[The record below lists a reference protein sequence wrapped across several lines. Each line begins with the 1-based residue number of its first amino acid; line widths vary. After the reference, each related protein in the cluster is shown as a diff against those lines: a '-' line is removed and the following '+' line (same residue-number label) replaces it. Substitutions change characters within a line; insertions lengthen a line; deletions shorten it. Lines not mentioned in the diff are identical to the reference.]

1 MDALEFVIKG
11 FRKIYRTLF
20 VQKKSSEAINNQY
33 VEFFDEDAN
42 EVVRQQLL
50 TEGGSM
56 ICKFGTIELSVID
69 NYLSIKSLKKFSI
82 KDVLDYIQCK
92 RRFLYWYET
101 LDAICKNAGFFP
113 RHIDLLDKFV
123 ERYLQDMN
131 DFDVLGSY
139 DENEKGVI
147 DRLSHCLKINI
158 EGYYCPF
165 IYENPWTE
173 ELRGKKVLVVHPFA
187 KSIENQYKK
196 RELLFDNPKVLPEF
210 ELITIKAV
218 QTIAGEKTEFETWFD
233 ALKFMEEQIS
243 NVDFDIA
250 LIGCGAYG
258 MPLAA
263 HVKRMGKKSV
273 HLAGWTQML
282 FGIYGNRWLND
293 QPKFAKYINE
303 YWTKPL
309 PEEVPQNFKKVENG
323 CYW

>member
-1 MDALEFVIKG
+1 MSVLEFVIKA
-11 FRKIYRTLF
+11 FRKMYRQIVGRKT
-20 VQKKSSEAINNQY
+20 SSEAINNQY
-33 VEFFDEDAN
+33 VEFFGEDAN
-42 EVVRQQLL
+42 EVVRQQLS
-50 TEGGSM
+50 TDGASM
-56 ICKFGTIELSVID
+56 ICKFGTTELSVIV
-69 NYLSIKSLKKFSI
+69 NYLSIKNLKRFSI
-82 KDVLDYIQCK
+82 KDILDYIQGK
-92 RRFLYWYET
+92 RRFLYWNET
-101 LDAICKNAGFFP
+101 LDGICKNSGFFP
-113 RHIDLLDKFV
+113 RDIDLLDKFA
-123 ERYLQDMN
+123 ELYLQDMN
-131 DFDVLGSY
+131 DFTVLGSY
-139 DENEKGVI
+139 DENEKDVI
-147 DRLSHCLKINI
+147 DRLSHCIKINI

-196 RELLFDNPKVLPEF
+196 RELLFANPKVLPEF

-218 QTIAGEKTEFETWFD
+218 QTIAGEKSEFGTWFD
-233 ALKFMEEQIS
+233 ALKFMEDQIS

-258 MPLAA
+258 MPLSA

-293 QPKFAKYINE
+293 QPEFAKYINE
-303 YWTKPL
+303 HWTKPL